1 MNGDEPIQ
9 QNRQEL
15 IALLDTILAK
25 AADQAHEIDKAL
37 LTLSSG
43 SLVISMTLVG
53 RSPGANLCL
62 GLLFGSWACFA
73 VCLILVVVAMTLAH
87 LATHKSAK
95 ETADNLERFSQMSP
109 EEAALQR
116 VTRPVGTD
124 KTVGTLN
131 ILAVGVFI
139 IGVALLGWFAAANVL
154 SQEHAR
160 CIDRLAAGHQTC
172 KANSVFLSTQTNLTS

>member
-1 MNGDEPIQ
+1 MNGDERIR

-25 AADQAHEIDKAL
+25 TADQAHEIDKAL

-62 GLLFGSWACFA
+62 GLLFGSWVCFA

-131 ILAVGVFI
+131 ILAVGMFI

-172 KANSVFLSTQTNLTS
+172 KANSVFLPR